1 MFHMGS
7 TLTYDNMSF
16 SSKGLFAPNH
26 PLLKYIF
33 PEPLKMVDGRIFF
46 VDGIKIYNIKWIKQA
61 LAVTP

>member
-7 TLTYDNMSF
+7 TLTYDNMNFSF
-16 SSKGLFAPNH
+16 KGLSAPNH
-26 PLLKYIF
+26 PLCKYIF
-33 PEPLKMVDGRIFF
+33 PEPLKMVDGRFFF